1 MKNKILILIIGC
13 SLFAFSAKAQ
23 LGIRVG
29 VNMANEIT
37 SLKGEDLSN
46 SFKSSNLTGYQ
57 IGLIYQTA
65 SKGLGLEFGALLS
78 QKGSVYQVDTTQ
90 TLTGN
95 LTEAYKEINCITV
108 PLNLKYKINMGPVGI
123 FGTAGIYGDYSLN
136 GKTVVEALNYEQQQ
150 SFNDIMDRIDYGY
163 TLGFGVE
170 ALKKIQLAANWSKAL
185 QKKDESKSFSNIL
198 NYELDKS
205 TARQFSITLTYLF

>member
-37 SLKGEDLSN
+37 SLKGEDISN
-46 SFKSSNLTGYQ
+46 GFKSSNLTGYQ
-57 IGLIYQTA
+57 IGLVYQTA
-65 SKGLGLEFGALLS
+65 SKGLGLEIGALLS
-78 QKGSVYQVDTTQ
+78 QKGSVYKVDTTK

-95 LTEAYKEINCITV
+95 ITEAYKEINCITI
-108 PLNLKYKINMGPVGI
+108 PINLKYKVNVGPVGV
-123 FGTAGIYGDYSLN
+123 FGLAGIYGDYALN
-136 GKTVVEALNYEQQQ
+136 GKNVVEAWNYEQQQ
-150 SFNDIMDRIDYGY
+150 SFDKITDRLDYGY

-170 ALKKIQLAANWSKAL
+170 ALKKLQLAANWSSAL
-185 QKKDESKSFSNIL
+185 QKKDASQGFNFNNIK
-198 NYELDKS
+198 LDKS
-205 TARQFSITLTYLF
+205 TAKQFSITLTYLF